1 MLSQKTKMYGSIK
14 DMNMNN
20 NTIIEEFVKARRL
33 KKGTQEQYTI
43 ALNFYSK
50 FQEKPLSELLKE
62 ADTEE
67 ENGIRWKNRKLKQ
80 RLINYRNYL
89 YEHYVKSTA
98 ELKFALI
105 KTFYKHHEIEIHDL
119 PAVNKKNIKLSEPL
133 KFKDLPDKEL
143 IKKTLKI
150 ANPLMRAIILFMSSS
165 GCARAET
172 LSLTIQDY
180 LDATKEYHNTND
192 LSKAVQLMHDK
203 DIIPTFYLKRIKT
216 NKYYYTFCSPEA
228 NKEIINYL
236 LLREDLDNDNLN
248 ELPLFKCNVAYFERH
263 FAKINNTLNL
273 GKIGA
278 HNKFKSHIL
287 RKFHA
292 TNLYNNGMG
301 LEEVDAL
308 QGRSKDLT
316 HSSYF
321 TEDPSRLK
329 EKYIKHLGCLTIN
342 LDVNTLEIK
351 SPEFVELENENAILK
366 EQNKHYQE
374 IVDNIDA
381 RIDEK
386 INAAMKNNSDDLDDL
401 FS

>member
-1 MLSQKTKMYGSIK
+1 
-14 DMNMNN
+14 MNN
-20 NTIIEEFVKARRL
+20 NTIINEFVKTRRL
-33 KKGTQEQYTI
+33 KKGTAEQYQI

-67 ENGIRWKNRKLKQ
+67 EQGIRWKNRKLKQ
-80 RLINYRNYL
+80 RLITYRNHL
-89 YEHYVKSTA
+89 YENYVKSTA

-119 PAVNKKNIKLSEPL
+119 PAVNKKNIRLSEPL

-172 LSLTIQDY
+172 LSLTVQDY
-180 LDATKEYHNTND
+180 LDATRDYHHSND
-192 LSKAVQLMHDK
+192 ISEAVKIMHGK

-228 NKEIINYL
+228 NNEIINYL
-236 LLREDLDNDNLN
+236 LLREDLDNDKLD

-263 FAKINNTLNL
+263 FAKINTTLDL

-292 TNLYNNGMG
+292 SSLYNDGMS
-301 LEEVDAL
+301 LEEIDAL
-308 QGRSKDLT
+308 QGRSKEAT

-321 TEDPSRLK
+321 TEDPNKLK
-329 EKYIKHLGCLTIN
+329 EKYLEHMDCITIN
-342 LDVNTLEIK
+342 MDVNNLDIK
-351 SPEFVELENENAILK
+351 SPEYLSLQQKYNEKEDEINEMKQTLSKVDTVLARLDKLERE
-366 EQNKHYQE
+366 
-374 IVDNIDA
+374 
-381 RIDEK
+381 RG
-386 INAAMKNNSDDLDDL
+386 MR
-401 FS
+401 

>member
-1 MLSQKTKMYGSIK
+1 
-14 DMNMNN
+14 MNMNN
-20 NTIIEEFVKARRL
+20 KTLIEEFVKARRL
-33 KKGTQEQYTI
+33 KKGTQEQYSI
-43 ALNFYSK
+43 ALNFYSR

-62 ADTEE
+62 ADQEE
-67 ENGIRWKNRKLKQ
+67 EQGIRWKNRKLKQ

-89 YEHYVKSTA
+89 YENYVKSTA

-105 KTFYKHHEIEIHDL
+105 KTFYKHYEIEIHDL
-119 PAVNKKNIKLSEPL
+119 PSVNKKNIKLSEPL

-143 IKKTLKI
+143 IKKALKI

-192 LSKAVQLMHDK
+192 IKEAVKLMHDK

-216 NKYYYTFCSPEA
+216 NKYYFTFCSPEA

-236 LLREDLDNDNLN
+236 LLREDLDNSKLD

-263 FAKINNTLNL
+263 FAKINNTLDL

-292 TNLYNNGMG
+292 TNLYNDKMS
-301 LEEVDAL
+301 LEEIDAL
-308 QGRSKDLT
+308 QGRGKDLT

-321 TEDPSRLK
+321 TEDPTKLK
-329 EKYIKHLGCLTIN
+329 GKYIEHLDCLTIN
-342 LDVNTLEIK
+342 MDVNQLDIK
-351 SPEFVELENENAILK
+351 SPEFVQLENENTTLRGELSK
-366 EQNKHYQE
+366 
-374 IVDNIDA
+374 
-381 RIDEK
+381 
-386 INAAMKNNSDDLDDL
+386 MDDIMERLTKL
-401 FS
+401 EEMS

>member
-1 MLSQKTKMYGSIK
+1 
-14 DMNMNN
+14 
-20 NTIIEEFVKARRL
+20 
-33 KKGTQEQYTI
+33 
-43 ALNFYSK
+43 
-50 FQEKPLSELLKE
+50 
-62 ADTEE
+62 
-67 ENGIRWKNRKLKQ
+67 
-80 RLINYRNYL
+80 
-89 YEHYVKSTA
+89 
-98 ELKFALI
+98 
-105 KTFYKHHEIEIHDL
+105 
-119 PAVNKKNIKLSEPL
+119 
-133 KFKDLPDKEL
+133 
-143 IKKTLKI
+143 
-150 ANPLMRAIILFMSSS
+150 
-165 GCARAET
+165 
-172 LSLTIQDY
+172 
-180 LDATKEYHNTND
+180 
-192 LSKAVQLMHDK
+192 MHDK

-292 TNLYNNGMG
+292 TNLYNNGMS

-386 INAAMKNNSDDLDDL
+386 INAAMKNNSDDLEDL

>member
-1 MLSQKTKMYGSIK
+1 
-14 DMNMNN
+14 MNMNN
-20 NTIIEEFVKARRL
+20 KTLIEEFVKARRL
-33 KKGTQEQYTI
+33 KKGTQEQYFI
-43 ALNFYSK
+43 ALNFYSR

-62 ADTEE
+62 ADQEE
-67 ENGIRWKNRKLKQ
+67 EQGIRWKNRKLKQ
-80 RLINYRNYL
+80 RLINYRNHL
-89 YEHYVKSTA
+89 YENYVKSTA

-105 KTFYKHHEIEIHDL
+105 KTFYKHYEIEIHDL
-119 PAVNKKNIKLSEPL
+119 PSVNKKNIKLSEPL

-143 IKKTLKI
+143 IKKALKI

-192 LSKAVQLMHDK
+192 IQEAVKLMHDK

-216 NKYYYTFCSPEA
+216 NKYYFTFCSPEA

-236 LLREDLDNDNLN
+236 LLREDLDNSKLD
-248 ELPLFKCNVAYFERH
+248 ELHLFKCNVAYFERH
-263 FAKINNTLNL
+263 FAKINNTLDL

-292 TNLYNNGMG
+292 TNLYNDKMS
-301 LEEVDAL
+301 LEEIDAL
-308 QGRSKDLT
+308 QGRGKDLT

-321 TEDPSRLK
+321 TEDPTKLK
-329 EKYIKHLGCLTIN
+329 EKYIEHLDCLTIN
-342 LDVNTLEIK
+342 MDVNQLDIK
-351 SPEFVELENENAILK
+351 SPEFIQLENENTTLK
-366 EQNKHYQE
+366 
-374 IVDNIDA
+374 
-381 RIDEK
+381 DELTK
-386 INAAMKNNSDDLDDL
+386 MDDIMERLTKL
-401 FS
+401 EKLNTS